1 MTAASSPVVVERT
14 GAVATVT
21 LNRPDRLNA
30 VNLPLY
36 DELTRTLDAIET
48 DETVRAAVLT
58 GAGRAFCAGA
68 DLKEHGGG
76 DTAGSRETYV
86 EVSQRVHR
94 RLQLLPKPIVAAVNG
109 AAVGAGLELALACD
123 LVIVAE
129 DAKLRFPELAFG
141 TFVGGGTTY
150 TLVQRVGLTR
160 AKELLMLAEFFSGQD
175 AAEMGLANRAEYA
188 DRVLEVAQS
197 TAEQLATRAPLSLA
211 LAKRLLDKAR
221 HVDSETALALEADA
235 LLDCLAS
242 ADWEEGQRAFKEE
255 RPPRFTGS

>member
-1 MTAASSPVVVERT
+1 VTAVPSSVVVETT
-14 GAVATVT
+14 GAVATIT

-30 VNLPLY
+30 VSLPLY
-36 DELTRTLDAIET
+36 EELTRSLEAIAADA
-48 DETVRAAVLT
+48 DVRAAVLT

-86 EVSQRVHR
+86 EVGQHVHR

-160 AKELLMLAEFFSGQD
+160 AKELLMLAEFFSGRD
-175 AAEMGLANRAEYA
+175 AAEMGLANRAVRA
-188 DRVLEVAQS
+188 DHVLEVARS

-242 ADWEEGQRAFKEE
+242 ADWEEGQRAFEEE
-255 RPPRFTGS
+255 RTPRFTGD